1 MYGFWLRLFRTT
13 AARSIA
19 LATMAALLL
28 FQAPFNYGEA
38 ATTAADTPTK
48 ALKITIREA
57 LQSEYHDRYIELTGV
72 VLRQTGPL
80 SVLIHDGTAAIE
92 ISLQPT
98 QIPNGG
104 LKPNT
109 RLRVK
114 GEISRDGQSAH
125 EVEVTE
131 LFWTF

>member
-1 MYGFWLRLFRTT
+1 MLSFWLRLYRSS
-13 AARSIA
+13 AARLITVTV
-19 LATMAALLL
+19 LLILPAT
-28 FQAPFNYGEA
+28 QSYSETTPAPKPEQ
-38 ATTAADTPTK
+38 
-48 ALKITIREA
+48 ALKITVGEA
-57 LQSEYHDRYIELTGV
+57 LKPEYRDRYIELSGI

-92 ISLQPT
+92 ISLQPS

-114 GEISRDGQSAH
+114 GEISRDGQNAH